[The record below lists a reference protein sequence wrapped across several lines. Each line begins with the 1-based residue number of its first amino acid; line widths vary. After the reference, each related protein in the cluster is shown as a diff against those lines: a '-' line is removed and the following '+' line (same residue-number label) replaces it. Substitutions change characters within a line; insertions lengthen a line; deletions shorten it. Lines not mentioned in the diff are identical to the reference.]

1 MTDYSSGDVILVS
14 YPFGEGAG
22 VRKRPALVIS
32 SAEFSRQTGE
42 LLIAQITSRVSAPA
56 RPGDYCIE
64 GWKEANLPRPA
75 LVRAR
80 LATLA
85 SPLVLRKLGVL
96 SEPERKAALAAVK
109 NQLDG

>member
-1 MTDYSSGDVILVS
+1 MTDYSPGDVVLVA

-22 VRKRPALVIS
+22 VRKRPALVVS
-32 SAEFSRQTGE
+32 SSEFNQQTGE
-42 LLIAQITSRVSAPA
+42 LVIAQITSRVSGPT

-64 GWKEANLPRPA
+64 GWKQANLPRPA

-85 SPLVLRKLGVL
+85 SPLVLRKLGTL
-96 SEPERKAALAAVK
+96 SEAERQAALASIK